1 MSNILNNMQGICMNI
16 INDYG
21 YALRSTMATEACSKR
36 PRGWIMDGLMTDG
49 IRNIQQ
55 ATKLVV
61 ANGRM
66 VQPGPFDT
74 MQVAEQLGQEAV
86 NDANKQIAKPT
97 KPEYTPEQKAIYRLQ
112 KDQKAMQAGIDELL
126 SRIPK

>member
-1 MSNILNNMQGICMNI
+1 MQGICMGL

-21 YALRSTMATEACSKR
+21 YALRSSMATEACSKR

-55 ATKLVV
+55 ATKLVI

-66 VQPGPFDT
+66 TQPGPFDT
-74 MQVAEQLGQEAV
+74 MEVAEQLGDQAVKEA
-86 NDANKQIAKPT
+86 DKQLEQHKPKYT
-97 KPEYTPEQKAIYRLQ
+97 KEQKAIYSLQ
-112 KDQKAMQAGIDELL
+112 KEQKLLKAGIDELL
-126 SRIPK
+126 DRIPK